1 MSQTREREP
10 GGQSIT
16 GVGNRLGL
24 LQVRAGEGQRV
35 AVTEGEEET
44 DTSRRTNGLKQTQSR
59 CKNGVGESRED
70 GVQASC
76 LEEGARVE
84 SGQMG

>member
-1 MSQTREREP
+1 M
-10 GGQSIT
+10 
-16 GVGNRLGL
+16 
-24 LQVRAGEGQRV
+24 

-44 DTSRRTNGLKQTQSR
+44 DTSRRTNRLKQTQSR

-76 LEEGARVE
+76 LEEGAQVE

>member
-1 MSQTREREP
+1 M
-10 GGQSIT
+10 
-16 GVGNRLGL
+16 
-24 LQVRAGEGQRV
+24 

-44 DTSRRTNGLKQTQSR
+44 DTSRRTNGLKQTQSW